1 MFARSE
7 KVSAT
12 PGGRLFAALRTR
24 STRGTG
30 NPEGAASTGSAA
42 SAREAGRSGPPGVR
56 VSGLSVVYRTPAGEL
71 PAVSGIDLELVPGTI
86 TGVVG
91 ESGSGKST
99 LALSL
104 LNAVQPPGRIR
115 SGGVEIDGLGD
126 VVELRGDD
134 LRRARGRHIGYVFQ
148 AAQNSL
154 NPLKTVGKQL
164 LDLGRSHDV
173 QDLRGLVRD
182 AKNLL
187 GRMGMDGA
195 RVLDSHQHELS
206 GGMRQ
211 RVGIM
216 FALVLNAHL
225 VVLDEPTTA
234 LDMITQATILRIVR
248 EVHEER
254 GLTTFVITHDLGV
267 VAEVADRLAVM
278 YGGRVVEQ
286 GPTTEV
292 LAAPRHPYTQGLI
305 RAIPRLIGDI
315 GEARALPGRPPTLG
329 TVPSRGCVFRER
341 CELRM
346 DVCETEEPPAVSRG
360 EWIVAC
366 HAVAAR
372 HAEEDAGA
380 ARTANGTGDGTG
392 GGAGNVAPP
401 ATGTE
406 RGNVARAANGTGTEN
421 ADETGAGNTNG
432 TESATG
438 TENEDE
444 ARAGNTNGNAYEDRE
459 VLLRGAGR
467 TAGTHGPREKA

>member
-1 MFARSE
+1 MFTRSE
-7 KVSAT
+7 KVSVT
-12 PGGRLFAALRTR
+12 PGERPSAAVETR
-24 STRGTG
+24 RARRAGGGLSTEDAG
-30 NPEGAASTGSAA
+30 GAASP
-42 SAREAGRSGPPGVR
+42 REARRGGPPGVR
-56 VSGLSVVYRTPAGEL
+56 VNDLSVVYRTSAGEL

-115 SGGVEIDGLGD
+115 SGSVEIDGLGN
-126 VVELRGDD
+126 VIELRGDD

-164 LDLGRSHDV
+164 LDLGRSHDIR
-173 QDLRGLVRD
+173 DLRGLVKD
-182 AKNLL
+182 AKDLL

-216 FALVLNAHL
+216 LALVLNAHL

-234 LDMITQATILRIVR
+234 LDMITQATILRIIK

-254 GLTTFVITHDLGV
+254 GLTTLVITHDLGV

-292 LAAPRHPYTQGLI
+292 LGAPRHPYTQGLI
-305 RAIPRLIGDI
+305 RAIPRLVGDI

-372 HAEEDAGA
+372 HADEDAHA
-380 ARTANGTGDGTG
+380 
-392 GGAGNVAPP
+392 
-401 ATGTE
+401 
-406 RGNVARAANGTGTEN
+406 ARAANGTG
-421 ADETGAGNTNG
+421 DGA
-432 TESATG
+432 ATG
-438 TENEDE
+438 SGVANGSGNGNG
-444 ARAGNTNGNAYEDRE
+444 AGNTNGNAYEGRDA
-459 VLLRGAGR
+459 VSRGAGR
-467 TAGTHGPREKA
+467 AAGTHGPREKA

>member
-1 MFARSE
+1 MFTRSE
-7 KVSAT
+7 KTSAR
-12 PGGRLFAALRTR
+12 PGERLSAALRTWGAR
-24 STRGTG
+24 NPGDAGSAGDTG
-30 NPEGAASTGSAA
+30 DTGDAASPRG
-42 SAREAGRSGPPGVR
+42 AGRSGPPGVR
-56 VSGLSVVYRTPAGEL
+56 VDGLSVVYRTSAGEL
-71 PAVSGIDLELVPGTI
+71 PAVAGIDLELVPGTI

-115 SGGVEIDGLGD
+115 SGRVEIDGLGD
-126 VVELRGDD
+126 VVGLRGDD

-154 NPLKTVGKQL
+154 NPLKTIGKQL

-173 QDLRGLVRD
+173 EDLRGLVRD
-182 AKNLL
+182 AKDLL

-216 FALVLNAHL
+216 LALVLNAHL
-225 VVLDEPTTA
+225 VILDEPTTA
-234 LDMITQATILRIVR
+234 LDMITQATILRIIR

-292 LAAPRHPYTQGLI
+292 LGAPRHPYTQGLL

-372 HAEEDAGA
+372 HADEDANATRTGSG
-380 ARTANGTGDGTG
+380 TANGNGTVN
-392 GGAGNVAPP
+392 GAGNVARG
-401 ATGTE
+401 ANDTGT
-406 RGNVARAANGTGTEN
+406 ANG
-421 ADETGAGNTNG
+421 NG
-432 TESATG
+432 TVDG
-438 TENEDE
+438 T
-444 ARAGNTNGNAYEDRE
+444 ANGAADAYEDRGA
-459 VLLRGAGR
+459 VPRGAGR
-467 TAGTHGPREKA
+467 AVRAHGPREQA

>member
-1 MFARSE
+1 MFARSR
-7 KVSAT
+7 KVPAT
-12 PGGRLFAALRTR
+12 PDARPSPAAGGH
-24 STRGTG
+24 
-30 NPEGAASTGSAA
+30 
-42 SAREAGRSGPPGVR
+42 GPPGVR
-56 VSGLSVVYRTPAGEL
+56 VGGLSVVYRTGGGEL
-71 PAVSGIDLELVPGTI
+71 PAVSGVDLELLPGTI

-104 LNAVQPPGRIR
+104 LNAVQPPGRI
-115 SGGVEIDGLGD
+115 SAGNVEIDGLGD
-126 VVELRGDD
+126 VTALRGDA
-134 LRRARGRHIGYVFQ
+134 LRSARGRHIGYVFQ

-164 LDLGRSHDV
+164 LDLGRSHGIE
-173 QDLRGLVRD
+173 DLRALVADARD
-182 AKNLL
+182 LL

-216 FALVLNAHL
+216 LALVLNAHL

-248 EVHEER
+248 EVHQER
-254 GLTTFVITHDLGV
+254 GLTTLVITHDLGV

-292 LAAPRHPYTQGLI
+292 LGAPRHPYTQGLI
-305 RAIPRLIGDI
+305 RAIPRLVGDI

-329 TVPSRGCVFRER
+329 TVPAEGCVFRER
-341 CELRM
+341 CEWRM
-346 DVCETEEPPAVSRG
+346 DVCETEEPPAVVRG
-360 EWIVAC
+360 ASVVAC

-372 HAEEDAGA
+372 DAEADTAREADAAREARGDTSAGA
-380 ARTANGTGDGTG
+380 GTGLLVGRDGG
-392 GGAGNVAPP
+392 RSAARIAEGSGCRSAVLDVDENAGGAVP
-401 ATGTE
+401 A
-406 RGNVARAANGTGTEN
+406 
-421 ADETGAGNTNG
+421 
-432 TESATG
+432 
-438 TENEDE
+438 
-444 ARAGNTNGNAYEDRE
+444 
-459 VLLRGAGR
+459 GAGR
-467 TAGTHGPREKA
+467 AGGARGTYGYGYGEREERT

>member
-1 MFARSE
+1 
-7 KVSAT
+7 
-12 PGGRLFAALRTR
+12 
-24 STRGTG
+24 
-30 NPEGAASTGSAA
+30 
-42 SAREAGRSGPPGVR
+42 VR
-56 VSGLSVVYRTPAGEL
+56 VKDLSVVYRTSAGEL

-115 SGGVEIDGLGD
+115 SGSVEIDGLGD

-164 LDLGRSHDV
+164 LDLGRSHDI
-173 QDLRGLVRD
+173 QDLRELVRD
-182 AKNLL
+182 AKDLL
-187 GRMGMDGA
+187 GRMGLDGA

-234 LDMITQATILRIVR
+234 LDMISQATILRIIR

-254 GLTTFVITHDLGV
+254 GLTTLVITHDLGV

-286 GPTTEV
+286 GPTIEV
-292 LAAPRHPYTQGLI
+292 LGAPRHPYTQGLI
-305 RAIPRLIGDI
+305 RAIPRLVGDI

-346 DVCETEEPPAVSRG
+346 DVCETEEPPAVTRG

-372 HAEEDAGA
+372 HADEDADA
-380 ARTANGTGDGTG
+380 ARAAHRTGH
-392 GGAGNVAPP
+392 AVIACS
-401 ATGTE
+401 ATGADAGTE
-406 RGNVARAANGTGTEN
+406 NVARAATGTKN
-421 ADETGAGNTNG
+421 ATGAGNRG
-432 TESATG
+432 K
-438 TENEDE
+438 
-444 ARAGNTNGNAYEDRE
+444 NACEDRDT
-459 VLLRGAGR
+459 VARGAGR
-467 TAGTHGPREKA
+467 SAGTHGPKEKA